1 MLTGPMYMLQVYDRV
16 LGSGS
21 EETLVALSLL
31 VMFLFAVMAL
41 LDGAR
46 AHIMSQI
53 GLRFQHDLDG
63 RVFDAV
69 MRKSAVLPDAQSHG
83 GFGHLDAVQRLLSA
97 PVVSAGFDLPWT
109 IIFFGAIFLFHPMLG
124 WLALGGARRWC
135 VLHLQIR

>member
-1 MLTGPMYMLQVYDRV
+1 MRADHANHGYEELRDISKRSRGLFWCVGLFSLFSNLLMLTGPMYMLQVYDRV

-46 AHIMSQI
+46 AHIMSRI

-69 MRKSAVLPDAQSHG
+69 MRKSAVLPDA
-83 GFGHLDAVQRLLSA
+83 HLMAA
-97 PVVSAGFDLPWT
+97 
-109 IIFFGAIFLFHPMLG
+109 
-124 WLALGGARRWC
+124 
-135 VLHLQIR
+135 LQIWMRSSVCLAHRL